1 MKKLPMNKKTMRV
14 RHLLRMG
21 LRRAGIRYAV
31 QALNWRYR
39 LIIKLQIEMGDL
51 IGDDEG
57 FVVVEKNYKNE
68 RICVLTSTQVRRN
81 AFLMV

>member
-1 MKKLPMNKKTMRV
+1 
-14 RHLLRMG
+14 
-21 LRRAGIRYAV
+21 
-31 QALNWRYR
+31 
-39 LIIKLQIEMGDL
+39 MGDL